1 MTELVMSGPEA
12 ATAVL
17 MLAHGAGAP
26 LSSAWL
32 DQMAEALG
40 EEGLRVA
47 RFNFAY
53 MAARAETGSRKPP
66 PKAET
71 LMPEYLAAVAALRPK
86 LRKGQRLLIG
96 GKSMGGRVA
105 SLVAAE
111 LYAAKQIR
119 GLVCLGYPFHPP
131 GKPTSLRTAHLADL
145 ACPTLILQG
154 ERDPFGGRD
163 EVGGYTLSPAI
174 EVAWLPD
181 GDHDFAPRR
190 GSGATRRGNI
200 EAAAAA
206 VAAFARRVDG

>member
-1 MTELVMSGPEA
+1 MSEFVMSGPRTA
-12 ATAVL
+12 AAVL

-53 MAARAETGSRKPP
+53 MAARTETGSRKPP

-105 SLVAAE
+105 SLVAEE
-111 LYAAKQIR
+111 LHANEQIR

-131 GKPTSLRTAHLADL
+131 DKPTSLRTAHLAGL
-145 ACPTLILQG
+145 SCPTLILQG

-163 EVGGYTLSPAI
+163 EVGGYALSPA
-174 EVAWLPD
+174 VAVTWLAD
-181 GDHDFAPRR
+181 GDHDFSPRR

-200 EAAAAA
+200 AAAAAA
-206 VAAFARRVDG
+206 VAAFARGL